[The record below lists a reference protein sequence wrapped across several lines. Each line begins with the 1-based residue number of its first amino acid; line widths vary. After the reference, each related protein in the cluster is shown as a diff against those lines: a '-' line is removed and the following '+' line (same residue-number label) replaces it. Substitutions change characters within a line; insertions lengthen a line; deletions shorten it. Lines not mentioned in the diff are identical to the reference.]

1 MAVNVND
8 VYTTVLYLLNKEQR
22 GYIQPDEF
30 NKLATQVQLD
40 IFQDYF
46 SDANQLVRKDQTNV
60 QNDTEFFNHVKDIEY
75 KLYPFLK
82 ESTYTYNSIDD
93 IWSTT
98 DNVYKIGDVIA
109 TYTSQNPNIE
119 SMSELT
125 TNREYNFIS
134 RSKLTAPT
142 KKYPLHIINKQID
155 NATLD
160 ITSTL
165 KVYPQPNELKANVL
179 LNPSKVYWGYSVGN
193 IGQFV
198 YDASLYDPITQPLGS
213 LNFELDISEQNNI
226 VMRILK
232 YCGVVISDPQIVAI
246 ANNEIQ
252 ENQINLKS

>member
-60 QNDTEFFNHVKDIEY
+60 QNDTEFFNHVKNIEY
-75 KLYPFLK
+75 KLYPFQRQL
-82 ESTYTYNSIDD
+82 SYTYDN
-93 IWSTT
+93 T
-98 DNVYKIGDVIA
+98 DQNWFSSEDVYKIGDVIA
-109 TYTSQNPNIE
+109 TYTSQNPTID
-119 SMSELT
+119 SVSELT

-134 RSKLTAPT
+134 RSRLTAPT
-142 KKYPLHIINKQID
+142 KKFPLHTID
-155 NATLD
+155 RRVDATSEN

-165 KVYPQPNELKANVL
+165 KIYPLPSSVSCNVL
-179 LNPSKVYWGYSVGN
+179 INPSKVFWGYN
-193 IGQFV
+193 IGTLGQFL
-198 YDASLYDPITQPLGS
+198 YNNTLYDETTNPLGS
-213 LNFELDISEQNNI
+213 LNFQLDISEQNNI
-226 VMRILK
+226 IIRILK
-232 YCGVVISDPQIVAI
+232 YCGVVISDPQVVAI

-252 ENQINLKS
+252 ENQVNLKS

>member
-60 QNDTEFFNHVKDIEY
+60 QNDTEFFNHVKNIEY
-75 KLYPFLK
+75 KLYPFLN
-82 ESTYTYNSIDD
+82 ETQYFYDNGVAA
-93 IWSTT
+93 WTT
-98 DNVYKIGDVIA
+98 VDNVYKIGDVIA
-109 TYTSQNPNIE
+109 IYTSQNPEIQ
-119 SMSELT
+119 SVSELT

-142 KKYPLHIINKQID
+142 KKYPLHVIENQT
-155 NATLD
+155 NVGTLD
-160 ITSTL
+160 ITSAL
-165 KVYPQPNELKANVL
+165 KIYPQPNKVLANVL
-179 LNPSKVYWGYSVGN
+179 LNPSKVYWGYSTGSL
-193 IGQFV
+193 GQFV
-198 YDASLYDPITQPLGS
+198 YNASLYDPVNEPLGS
-213 LNFELDISEQNNI
+213 LNFQLDISEQSNI
-226 VMRILK
+226 IMRILK
-232 YCGVVISDPQIVAI
+232 YCGVVINDPQVVAI

>member
-8 VYTTVLYLLNKEQR
+8 VYTTVLYLLTKEQR

-60 QNDTEFFNHVKDIEY
+60 QNDTEFFNHVKNIEY
-75 KLYPFLK
+75 KLYPFLN
-82 ESTYTYNSIDD
+82 ETQYLYNQTLDS
-93 IWSTT
+93 WTTT
-98 DNVYKIGDVIA
+98 DSVYKIGDVIA
-109 TYTSQNPNIE
+109 VYTSQNPEIK
-119 SMSELT
+119 SVSELT

-142 KKYPLHIINKQID
+142 KKYPLHIVEKET
-155 NATLD
+155 NAGTFD

-165 KVYPQPNELKANVL
+165 KIYPQPNKVLANVL
-179 LNPSKVYWGYSVGN
+179 LNPSKVYWGYSTGAL
-193 IGQFV
+193 GQFV
-198 YDASLYDPITQPLGS
+198 YNASLYDPVNEPLGS
-213 LNFELDISEQNNI
+213 LNFQLDISEQSNI
-226 VMRILK
+226 IIRILK
-232 YCGVVISDPQIVAI
+232 YCGVVINDPQVVAI

>member
-60 QNDTEFFNHVKDIEY
+60 QNDTEFFNHVKNIEY
-75 KLYPFLK
+75 KLYPFLN
-82 ESTYTYNSIDD
+82 ETQYFYNATLDA
-93 IWSTT
+93 WTTT
-98 DNVYKIGDVIA
+98 DSVYKIGDVIA
-109 TYTSQNPNIE
+109 TYTSQNPTID
-119 SMSELT
+119 SVSELT

-142 KKYPLHIINKQID
+142 KKYPLHIVEKET
-155 NATLD
+155 NAGTFD

-165 KVYPQPNELKANVL
+165 KIYPQPNKVLANVL
-179 LNPSKVYWGYSVGN
+179 LNPSKVYWGYSTGSL
-193 IGQFV
+193 GQFV
-198 YDASLYDPITQPLGS
+198 YNASLYDPVNEPLGS
-213 LNFELDISEQNNI
+213 LNFQLDISEQSNI
-226 VMRILK
+226 IIRILK
-232 YCGVVISDPQIVAI
+232 YCGVVINDPQVVAI